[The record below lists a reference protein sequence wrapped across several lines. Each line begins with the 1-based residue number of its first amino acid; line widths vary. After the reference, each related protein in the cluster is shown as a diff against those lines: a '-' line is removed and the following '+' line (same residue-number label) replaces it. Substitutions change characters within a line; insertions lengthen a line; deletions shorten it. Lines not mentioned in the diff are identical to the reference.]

1 MLMAVVKLVENN
13 LSRNKQLEWIKITC
27 EKAFHTFKKCWAVLA
42 IESFPSADLC
52 EFEISWEAS
61 STNFNIWSEI
71 SFEGFIFTRKSSNQ
85 FHQNKTL
92 FEQTNNLTTDLLS
105 RNFQTSERKQQCQIV
120 WTRWIKRTNYKL
132 LVIKIIIFQSN
143 FLFD

>member
-1 MLMAVVKLVENN
+1 MFYY
-13 LSRNKQLEWIKITC
+13 
-27 EKAFHTFKKCWAVLA
+27 EKKRESLIGQDCQRAFHTFKKCWAVLA

-85 FHQNKTL
+85 SNQNKTL
-92 FEQTNNLTTDLLS
+92 FAQTN
-105 RNFQTSERKQQCQIV
+105 R
-120 WTRWIKRTNYKL
+120 
-132 LVIKIIIFQSN
+132 LVVKKFSN
-143 FLFD
+143 F